1 MFDTSLYKVNF
12 DLLPESIKLYDK
24 LQVKHEPLKLISP
37 IFDTP
42 MLGLTPSVFP
52 PILIELEPPK
62 LELFNLDD
70 EFANQEIK
78 MAELTNKSTDKDLEY
93 YITESANIM
102 GLKDKVNTNNP
113 KEVLL
118 YILN

>member
-1 MFDTSLYKVNF
+1 
-12 DLLPESIKLYDK
+12 
-24 LQVKHEPLKLISP
+24 
-37 IFDTP
+37 

-52 PILIELEPPK
+52 PVLIELEPPK

-93 YITESANIM
+93 FITESANIM

-118 YILN
+118 FILNQIMKFKSSQV